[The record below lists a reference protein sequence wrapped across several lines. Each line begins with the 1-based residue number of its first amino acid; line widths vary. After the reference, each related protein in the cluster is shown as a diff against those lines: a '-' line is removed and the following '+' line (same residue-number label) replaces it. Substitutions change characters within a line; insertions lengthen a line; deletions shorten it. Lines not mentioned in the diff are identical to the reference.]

1 MHLAGYLDEG
11 TPNDWLT
18 LAYVVLVTVAIVWA
32 LFHPGD
38 DT

>member
-1 MHLAGYLDEG
+1 MHLAGYLDKM

-18 LAYVVLVTVAIVWA
+18 VAYLGFVCVAIVWA
-32 LFHPGD
+32 LFRPGD

>member
-1 MHLAGYLDEG
+1 MHLAGYLDER
-11 TPNDWLT
+11 TANDWLT
-18 LAYVVLVTVAIVWA
+18 LAYFVLVTAAIVWA